1 MGCRLSSLDFTG
13 ERQKRHLQTLEQTI
27 GSINAFEPFVGHA
40 QMYEPRI
47 GTSTS
52 VSEEPLA
59 FSAQS
64 VPWRFDNSDR
74 FSNPAGLLDT
84 EYLNLDSQFESVPQ
98 RALPPTVRSHILAS
112 SNQHGGDQ
120 NSGVWSHDH
129 SFSDTK
135 PGANE
140 VEYIPPQSAQIWDTI
155 YRLVQEDSNLSDTLR
170 NRILDKDIPLH
181 EILRSGLR
189 LLAHED
195 RSRGAGSIADIARVE
210 HNDEKP
216 ALRTDKILL
225 LQNRNRHPPESLPD
239 IYKNNIRIKQFLFV
253 AALAANAESLGLNI
267 EITTQRNAVSPFF
280 KASMSEEVAKAA
292 CTTEFSNLKTNL
304 QPCASQMIYRHHPYI
319 DLLPFPTFRERII
332 KLNYTETP
340 MIDERELCKDLQN
353 DGLICWGSSLGGGS
367 SVTGSGSPWDIR
379 SWEAQPWFLKKWWIL
394 LGGAAGEIYTQT
406 QWWYEMRGD
415 KSLYPW

>member
-13 ERQKRHLQTLEQTI
+13 ERQKRHLQTLEQTV
-27 GSINAFEPFVGHA
+27 GSINVFEPFIGHD
-40 QMYEPRI
+40 QMYDPQI

-52 VSEEPLA
+52 CSEESLTI
-59 FSAQS
+59 SAQP
-64 VPWRFDNSDR
+64 VPWRLDNGDR
-74 FSNPAGLLDT
+74 FSSPAGLLDT
-84 EYLNLDSQFESVPQ
+84 GYLNLDLQFESFPQ
-98 RALPPTVRSHILAS
+98 RELPSTVRSYVLAS
-112 SNQHGGDQ
+112 SNQYSGDP
-120 NSGVWSHDH
+120 NSGTWSHDH
-129 SFSDTK
+129 SFSDTM
-135 PGANE
+135 PGVHE
-140 VEYIPPQSAQIWDTI
+140 VEHITPESAQIWDTI
-155 YRLVQEDSNLSDTLR
+155 YHLVQEDGNLSDTLR

-195 RSRGAGSIADIARVE
+195 RSHGAGSIADIAGVE

-225 LQNRNRHPPESLPD
+225 LQNRNRHPQESLPD

-267 EITTQRNAVSPFF
+267 EITTPRNAESPFF
-280 KASMSEEVAKAA
+280 KPSMSEEVAKAA
-292 CTTEFSNLKTNL
+292 CTTEFSNLKTHL
-304 QPCASQMIYRHHPYI
+304 QPCASQVIYSHHPYI

-367 SVTGSGSPWDIR
+367 SATGSGSPWDIR

-406 QWWYEMRGD
+406 QWWHEMRGD
-415 KSLYPW
+415 RSLHPW